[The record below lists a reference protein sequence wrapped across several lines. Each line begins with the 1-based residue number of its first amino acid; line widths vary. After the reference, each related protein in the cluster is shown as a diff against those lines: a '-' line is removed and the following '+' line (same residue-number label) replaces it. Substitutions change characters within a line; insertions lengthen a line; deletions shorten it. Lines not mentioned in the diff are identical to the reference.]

1 MGPIPGFHIYFFKV
15 IEYRS
20 PKKVS
25 RKAKIF
31 QESSWKKQNFI
42 WVLKEYK
49 DLQSGQEHAILQ
61 ASQSREYNSH
71 PLHLWLI
78 LTPPPHLGVSF
89 GTTISGKASLH
100 KPGKPLYCTLL
111 QYSVPATIIR

>member
-25 RKAKIF
+25 HKAKIF

-49 DLQSGQEHAILQ
+49 DLQSGQEHG
-61 ASQSREYNSH
+61 H
-71 PLHLWLI
+71 
-78 LTPPPHLGVSF
+78 F
-89 GTTISGKASLH
+89 ISKSE
-100 KPGKPLYCTLL
+100 
-111 QYSVPATIIR
+111 QRI